1 MEANRQIDNRQTARK
16 IYLLMR
22 RVHNQ
27 SKNSKQK
34 AKKEK
39 KRKIFLREK
48 KEKIKS
54 STNSKK
60 EFYLLTRRG
69 LT

>member
-34 AKKEK
+34 AKKEDIPKRK
-39 KRKIFLREK
+39 KREDK
-48 KEKIKS
+48 KF
-54 STNSKK
+54 NQQ
-60 EFYLLTRRG
+60 
-69 LT
+69 